1 MSDLEES
8 DIMSFKTMAEHFTKK
23 NIIVQNKQEDEDL
36 DIKYFTYKRKRIQDE
51 DENTF
56 EDYCDRL
63 FKRNKIFKLDGPNK
77 LYEYETLNYLRR
89 KKNRKKTEIRTWD
102 LTDDNHV
109 LKKKKTHSENVNQHI
124 MEYKETRK
132 KDLEERKK
140 DLEKKSVIS
149 EDKTR
154 LGGKNVIS
162 DEKNVTT
169 DVSIIKK
176 KYDLTEEQKKLEIIF
191 PTRNEREES
200 EFAFFTQFIEEK
212 NSFERKKVKMLK
224 IKQKG
229 NKKICHRCNRLFP
242 PNGINKHKAL
252 HEGKFYFFQSNL
264 SSIQINQIMKKKHC
278 FDFYDYDE
286 ISNLDQVQ
294 RNKKIKHLAQVA
306 NQNNNILCFL
316 SRFEKELSLHKTR
329 LKFWSFP
336 KKPNNLSNKANFFS
350 RINCDI
356 KQSVQINNLF
366 NQNESKNNPE
376 TLYNLLKLNLNQRT
390 KLYVVFEYLQ
400 KIGTFRFVNFNVK
413 TKDEGK
419 NTFNKRA
426 KINVQNP
433 PNCLQIKK
441 TKFNFIFNYFDELK
455 VINVQEHLNISLKKR
470 KNGIFS
476 GKYFYLDLDDIE
488 RVSEQFHMV
497 HQIDTIFNCLSG
509 NNHYEIMG
517 NLFNQIRQK
526 FGANF
531 YSITNCE
538 TKKFYGSHLLNV
550 QKPIMN
556 YILND
561 FVKNNKINVD
571 SSIIDSTEH
580 FIKKYYVPYE
590 IHCFKKDCY
599 TLLNNTKQS
608 KASKVKHS
616 KEYYKLERFEK
627 KKIIKNKI
635 EWLMLQNKFNKE
647 YPKGGNDEQV
657 KNFIEKEMKNK
668 SEIKTD
674 FQKEVNTLTSYVPVD
689 CSSMTII
696 SEKKKL
702 PNWSDFITKARE
714 DFLNREAKALRTKKY
729 LEMPF
734 RIRYKF
740 ENESFYEFS
749 RQCYLLL
756 CKTERTVDNKIN
768 EKAISR
774 RIFDKIYNEAL
785 ETDDMM
791 DKLLICYK
799 KATNIMTACYRFD
812 QYLKKNNCDHLVTV
826 W

>member
-1 MSDLEES
+1 MSEYEES

-23 NIIVQNKQEDEDL
+23 NKILQNKQEDEDL
-36 DIKYFTYKRKRIQDE
+36 DRKYFKYNEKRIHSKY
-51 DENTF
+51 ENTF
-56 EDYCDRL
+56 QDFYGRL
-63 FKRNKIFKLDGPNK
+63 FKKNKIVKLTGPNK
-77 LYEYETLNYLRR
+77 LYEYRTLNYLRT
-89 KKNRKKTEIRTWD
+89 KKNLKKKEIRTWD
-102 LTDDNHV
+102 WMTDDDQV
-109 LKKKKTHSENVNQHI
+109 VKKKTHSENVQQHI
-124 MEYKETRK
+124 REYREKRK

-140 DLEKKSVIS
+140 DLQKKSVIS
-149 EDKTR
+149 EEKKR
-154 LGGKNVIS
+154 FGGKNVIS
-162 DEKNVTT
+162 DEKNIIS
-169 DVSIIKK
+169 DVSKK
-176 KYDLTEEQKKLEIIF
+176 QYDLTEEQKKLEIIF
-191 PTRNEREES
+191 PHRNEKQEN
-200 EFAFFTQFIEEK
+200 EFNFFSTFIEEK
-212 NSFERKKVKMLK
+212 DNFERKAVKMLK
-224 IKQKG
+224 IKQEG
-229 NKKICHRCNRLFP
+229 KKKLCPKCNTLFTP
-242 PNGINKHKAL
+242 SRINKHKAL
-252 HEGKFYFFQSNL
+252 HKGKFYFFQSNL

-278 FDFYDYDE
+278 FDFYDLDE
-286 ISNLDQVQ
+286 LSNLDQIK

-316 SRFEKELSLHKTR
+316 SRFEKELSLHTTR

-336 KKPNNLSNKANFFS
+336 KKPNNFSNKDNFFS
-350 RINCDI
+350 RKNCNT
-356 KQSVQINNLF
+356 KQIVQINNLF
-366 NQNESKNNPE
+366 NQNESKNNPD

-390 KLYVVFEYLQ
+390 KLYIVFEYLQ

-413 TKDEGK
+413 TKPEQKD
-419 NTFNKRA
+419 TFNKRA
-426 KINVQNP
+426 KRNVINP
-433 PNCLQIKK
+433 PNCLQIEK
-441 TKFNFIFNYFDELK
+441 TKFNFIFNYFNELK
-455 VINVQEHLNISLKKR
+455 VINVQKHLNIRLKKR

-476 GKYFYLDLDDIE
+476 GKYFYLDIDDIN

-497 HQIDTIFNCLSG
+497 HQLDTIFNCVSG

-517 NLFNQIRQK
+517 NLFNQLRQK

-531 YSITNCE
+531 YSISSCE

-580 FIKKYYVPYE
+580 FIKRYYVPYE

>member
-1 MSDLEES
+1 MSEYELS
-8 DIMSFKTMAEHFTKK
+8 DIMSFKTMADHFTKK
-23 NIIVQNKQEDEDL
+23 SKIVQNKQEDK
-36 DIKYFTYKRKRIQDE
+36 DIDRKYFTYKEKRIQDE
-51 DENTF
+51 DQNTF
-56 EDYCDRL
+56 QAYYDRL
-63 FKRNKIFKLDGPNK
+63 FKKNKIVKLTGPNK
-77 LYEYETLNYLRR
+77 LYEYRTLNYLRR
-89 KKNRKKTEIRTWD
+89 KKNLKKKEIRTWD
-102 LTDDNHV
+102 LTHDDHV
-109 LKKKKTHSENVNQHI
+109 VKKKTHSENIYINI
-124 MEYKETRK
+124 IEYLKTRK
-132 KDLEERKK
+132 KDLEKRKK

-149 EDKTR
+149 EKKKR
-154 LGGKNVIS
+154 FGGKNVIS
-162 DEKNVTT
+162 DGKNVTT
-169 DVSIIKK
+169 DLSIIKK
-176 KYDLTEEQKKLEIIF
+176 QYDLTEEQKKLEIIF
-191 PTRNEREES
+191 PHRNEREEN
-200 EFAFFTQFIEEK
+200 EFTFFTQFIEEK
-212 NSFERKKVKMLK
+212 DNFETESVKMLK
-224 IKQKG
+224 IKQEG
-229 NKKICHRCNRLFP
+229 KKKLCPKCNTLFP
-242 PNGINKHKAL
+242 PNGINKHKEL
-252 HEGKFYFFQSNL
+252 HKGKFYFFQSNL

-278 FDFYDYDE
+278 FDFYDLDE
-286 ISNLDQVQ
+286 LSNLDQIK
-294 RNKKIKHLAQVA
+294 RNKKIKDLSQVA
-306 NQNNNILCFL
+306 NQNKNILCFL
-316 SRFEKELSLHKTR
+316 SRFEKELSLHTTR

-350 RINCDI
+350 RHNCDI
-356 KQSVQINNLF
+356 KQIVQINNLF
-366 NQNESKNNPE
+366 KQNESKNNPE

-413 TKDEGK
+413 TKHEQK

-455 VINVQEHLNISLKKR
+455 VINVQKHLNISLKKR

-476 GKYFYLDLDDIE
+476 GKYFYLDIDDIE

-497 HQIDTIFNCLSG
+497 HQIDTIFNCVSA
-509 NNHYEIMG
+509 NNHNEIMV
-517 NLFNQIRQK
+517 NLFKQIREK

-538 TKKFYGSHLLNV
+538 TKKFYGCHLLNV

-561 FVKNNKINVD
+561 FVKNNKINAD
-571 SSIIDSTEH
+571 SSIIDSTKH

-590 IHCFKKDCY
+590 IHCFKKDCS
-599 TLLNNTKQS
+599 TLLNNTCIF

-616 KEYYKLERFEK
+616 KEYYKLKRFEK
-627 KKIIKNKI
+627 KKIIKNKR

-647 YPKGGNDEQV
+647 YPEGGNDEQV
-657 KNFIEKEMKNK
+657 KNFIQKEMKIK
-668 SEIKTD
+668 KEIKKD
-674 FQKEVNTLTSYVPVD
+674 FKTEVNTLSSYVPVD
-689 CSSMTII
+689 CSSMTI
-696 SEKKKL
+696 SEKKEL
-702 PNWSDFITKARE
+702 PNWSDFITNARE
-714 DFLNREAKALRTKKY
+714 NFLEREAKALRTKKY
-729 LEMPF
+729 LETRF

-768 EKAISR
+768 EKAISK
-774 RIFDKIYNEAL
+774 RIFEKIYNEAV
-785 ETDDMM
+785 ETNDMM
-791 DKLLICYK
+791 DNLLFCYK

-812 QYLKKNNCDHLVTV
+812 QYLKQNNFDQSVTV